1 MPDREPAVRRDPC
14 VRYVMTSWRRES
26 RSHSVLPPQPP
37 AAQLAVASGPRA
49 VALQSFTRRISART
63 TAASTGAP
71 HTRRIVAGLRDLPR
85 RQPSEQTP

>member
-71 HTRRIVAGLRDLPR
+71 HTRRIFAGLRDLPR